1 MSLLGTLRARLLASY
16 LLVVLLSL
24 VAAALALTYLLQSY
38 RDQLTVA
45 QLEEVTVP
53 VSVQVRLWL
62 RQGEA
67 PEAIVAYLSEQTEG
81 TPVRVLLLNRNGVVL
96 YDTARGE
103 SLRGEQLDLPAALMM
118 DARRPQGGRFVPPGG
133 RPMLFAIMPVTT
145 LLPRPDSSAV
155 AYLVVAQP
163 EHIGATIAELVPR
176 LLAAAAVAFIAAAL
190 IALAVANSLY
200 RPIRKLTEASESMS
214 HGDYEQRVPVGGPRE
229 LADLARSF
237 NRMAAEVQRSRQVLR
252 DFVADVSHELKTPLT
267 AIRGFVQAMS
277 DGTAADEAGRQKALG
292 IVDEEARRL
301 QGLVAELLDLSR
313 IEAGQV
319 AMARLP
325 VPLAELVQYCLE
337 IFGLRAGEQGVS
349 LLADVLPAD
358 LVVTG
363 DADRLE
369 QLLNNLLDN
378 AIRHTPR
385 DGQVKITARRTAP
398 GVVTLTVADSGP
410 GIPASELSRLFE
422 RFYTGRGDG
431 SGTGLGLAIAREI
444 ARAHGGDIVAASAP
458 GVGTAFT
465 VTLPAGQPEQ
475 VAVDAAAAESGA
487 AAG

>member
-1 MSLLGTLRARLLASY
+1 MSLFSTLRARLLASY

-24 VAAALALTYLLQSY
+24 VAAALALSYLLQSY
-38 RDQLTVA
+38 RDQLTIA

-62 RQGEA
+62 RQGET

-81 TPVRVLLLNRNGVVL
+81 TPVRILLLNRNGSVL
-96 YDTARGE
+96 YDTARGD
-103 SLRGEQLDLPAALMM
+103 SLRGEQLDLSTSLLL
-118 DARRPQGGRFVPPGG
+118 DARRPQGGRFVTPDG
-133 RPMLFAIMPVTT
+133 RAMLFAIMPVTT

-163 EHIGATIAELVPR
+163 EYFGATIAELVPR
-176 LLAAAAVAFIAAAL
+176 LLAAAAVAIIAAAL

-214 HGDYEQRVPVGGPRE
+214 RGDYDQRVPIGGPQE

-277 DGTAADEAGRQKALG
+277 DGTAGDEADRRKALG

-325 VPLAELVQYCLE
+325 VRTAELVQYCLE
-337 IFGLRAGEQGVS
+337 IFSLRASDKGVR
-349 LLADVLPAD
+349 LLADVPAD
-358 LVVTG
+358 LVVMG

-378 AIRHTPR
+378 AIRHTPAG
-385 DGQVKITARRTAP
+385 GQIKLSARLTSP
-398 GVVTLTVADSGP
+398 ELVTLTVTDSGP
-410 GIPASELSRLFE
+410 GIPAAELSRLFE

-444 ARAHGGDIVAASAP
+444 ARAHGGNIVATSAP
-458 GVGTAFT
+458 GAGTTFT
-465 VTLPAGQPEQ
+465 VTLPAGRPERA
-475 VAVDAAAAESGA
+475 AVDAAAAEPGA